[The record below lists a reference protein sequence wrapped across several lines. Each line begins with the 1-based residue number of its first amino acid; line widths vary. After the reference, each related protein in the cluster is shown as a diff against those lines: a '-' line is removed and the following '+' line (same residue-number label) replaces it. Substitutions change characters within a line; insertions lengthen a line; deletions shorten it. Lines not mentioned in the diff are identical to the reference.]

1 MDERTKELAEKMR
14 AGCQDAFDEIYRRE
28 AERLYR
34 VAFMISGNS
43 ADSEDILQETFVQ
56 CYLHRSEIRNLEG
69 FKKWLMTILVR
80 TAWKTV
86 KKRKKVVSIDEWAEQ
101 DRQRGSEEQIYR
113 EEAKEGVYRSSRE
126 ENPLELYIKQEERN
140 QIYDAVCG
148 LDMKIRTVMILY
160 YYQDFSVRDIAKI
173 TGTLEGTVKSRLH
186 TGRKMLKKKLEKTGI
201 ANMDTGR
208 VHG

>member
-1 MDERTKELAEKMR
+1 MDETIRDLAERMK
-14 AGCQDAFDEIYRRE
+14 AGCQDAFEEIYRRE
-28 AERLYR
+28 AQRLYR
-34 VAFMISGNS
+34 VAFLISGN
-43 ADSEDILQETFVQ
+43 AVDSEDILQETFVQ

-69 FKKWLMTILVR
+69 FEKWLMTILVR

-113 EEAKEGVYRSSRE
+113 EEAKEGVYRSGRE

-173 TGTLEGTVKSRLH
+173 TGALEGTVKSRLH
-186 TGRKMLKKKLEKTGI
+186 TGRKMLKKKLEKTEI